1 MLIENISE
9 YKINMVRKIAVLL
22 EEENDTFTTTEMI
35 DRIFHEY
42 RVVVSLKEARC
53 ILREFYGVIET
64 KVVVNL

>member
-9 YKINMVRKIAVLL
+9 HKINMVRKIAVLL
-22 EEENDTFTTTEMI
+22 EEENDTFTTMEVI

-42 RVVVSLKEARC
+42 GVAVSPNEAQC
-53 ILREFYGVIET
+53 VLREFYGVIET